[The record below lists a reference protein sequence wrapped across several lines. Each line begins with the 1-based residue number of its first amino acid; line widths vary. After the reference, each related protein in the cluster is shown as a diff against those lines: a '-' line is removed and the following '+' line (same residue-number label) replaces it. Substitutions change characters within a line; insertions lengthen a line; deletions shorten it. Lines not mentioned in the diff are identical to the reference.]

1 MAPSLIR
8 ALTLGLLAI
17 TLPLAARGLYGPAG
31 AWVHVRWQPSV
42 DAAERQR
49 LEIEWQLVDG
59 MEVSPSTWR
68 YDLTAPSKDR
78 LRAIVAH
85 PVVADT
91 HFIDRQRYTLAPETR
106 RTARRHGWITARGA
120 VAVGLVDRLGLL
132 LAVLAGLCVLVRHPM
147 RVARSL
153 LSHIETGGAFAA
165 NVLYGLVM
173 PSPQTEAARN
183 SPDRSS
189 AAPDVSRRAGAG
201 IALVLAPGVCLIAF
215 VAVVTR
221 MLELDTDF
229 PHHIRYAQQL
239 AETGAI
245 QPHLGY
251 HAVVIV
257 VQALTPADWVAAA
270 GIVTLGGVAACAAV
284 VAWWLRGALS
294 TSVPALLVCAAL
306 VPVAVCVLQP
316 ILPFDPTRYDLEL
329 FGYFPPNQ
337 WVSPTTLFSKPFAL
351 LLLGLGPAVVWSTR
365 GARAGRTR
373 ILTSASLVVTSV
385 LVKPNFIMAF
395 LPALGALAVLHWR
408 RTDWRWFG
416 LSFAIPAVAVL
427 GWQYYVVYP
436 LNPDGAGVILAPL
449 QAIGVRSS
457 TDLVT
462 LGWRLIASVL
472 FPLTAVACFPSVRA
486 DRRVQLG
493 WATVFV
499 GAAIGYLLAESQ
511 RPGAGNF
518 LWSGQLA
525 VFVLFAASTVAVLRD
540 AATVGAGGR
549 RLRRFALCGSVFL
562 WHVASGIQHV
572 YSKSFA

>member
-1 MAPSLIR
+1 MARTGPPNTGAAPSTPR
-8 ALTLGLLAI
+8 
-17 TLPLAARGLYGPAG
+17 
-31 AWVHVRWQPSV
+31 
-42 DAAERQR
+42 
-49 LEIEWQLVDG
+49 
-59 MEVSPSTWR
+59 
-68 YDLTAPSKDR
+68 
-78 LRAIVAH
+78 
-85 PVVADT
+85 
-91 HFIDRQRYTLAPETR
+91 
-106 RTARRHGWITARGA
+106 ARREGA
-120 VAVGLVDRLGLL
+120 
-132 LAVLAGLCVLVRHPM
+132 
-147 RVARSL
+147 
-153 LSHIETGGAFAA
+153 
-165 NVLYGLVM
+165 
-173 PSPQTEAARN
+173 
-183 SPDRSS
+183 
-189 AAPDVSRRAGAG
+189 
-201 IALVLAPGVCLIAF
+201 IALVLAPAVCLIAF

-245 QPHLGY
+245 QPHFGY

-284 VAWWLRGALS
+284 MAWWLRGALS
-294 TSVPALLVCAAL
+294 TSVPALLVFAAL
-306 VPVAVCVLQP
+306 VPAAVCVLQP
-316 ILPFDPTRYDLEL
+316 VFPFDPTRYHYSL

-337 WVSPTTLFSKPFAL
+337 WHSPTTLFSKPFAL

-365 GARAGRTR
+365 GARAGQTR
-373 ILTSASLVVTSV
+373 ILISAALVVTSV

-395 LPALGALAVLHWR
+395 LPALSALAVLHWR

-493 WATVFV
+493 WATVFI

-540 AATVGAGGR
+540 AATAGAGGR

-562 WHVASGIQHV
+562 WHVASGIQYV
-572 YSKSFA
+572 YLTWFV

>member
-1 MAPSLIR
+1 MAPSLSR
-8 ALTLGLLAI
+8 ALKLGLLAI
-17 TLPLAARGLYGPAG
+17 ILPLAARGLYGAPG
-31 AWVHVRWQPSV
+31 ASVNIRWQSSV

-49 LEIEWQLVDG
+49 LETEWQLVDG
-59 MEVSPSTWR
+59 EEVSPSTWR
-68 YDLTAPSKDR
+68 YDLTAPSEGR
-78 LRAIVAH
+78 LRAIVTHAA
-85 PVVADT
+85 VADT
-91 HFIDRQRYTLAPETR
+91 HGIDRQRYTVAPEAP
-106 RTARRHGWITARGA
+106 RTARRHGLITAGGA
-120 VAVGLVDRLGLL
+120 VAVNLVDRLALL
-132 LAVLAGLCVLVRHPM
+132 LGASAGLFLLVRLM
-147 RVARSL
+147 AR
-153 LSHIETGGAFAA
+153 TGPP
-165 NVLYGLVM
+165 N
-173 PSPQTEAARN
+173 
-183 SPDRSS
+183 
-189 AAPDVSRRAGAG
+189 AGADPSTPRARRSG
-201 IALVLAPGVCLIAF
+201 AIALVLAPAVCLIAS
-215 VAVVTR
+215 VAVVLR
-221 MLELDTDF
+221 MLVPGTDF

-239 AETGAI
+239 AESGAI
-245 QPHLGY
+245 QPHFGY

-306 VPVAVCVLQP
+306 VPAAVCVLQP
-316 ILPFDPTRYDLEL
+316 ILPFDPTRYDLIL
-329 FGYFPPNQ
+329 AGYFPPNQ
-337 WVSPTTLFSKPFAL
+337 WHSPTTLFSKPFAL

-385 LVKPNFIMAF
+385 LVKPNFILAF

-436 LNPDGAGVILAPL
+436 LNPDGAGVVLAPL
-449 QAIGVRSS
+449 QAIGVHSS

-486 DRRVQLG
+486 DRRVQIG
-493 WATVFV
+493 WATVFI

-540 AATVGAGGR
+540 AATAGAGGR
-549 RLRRFALCGSVFL
+549 RLALCGGVFL
-562 WHVASGIQHV
+562 WHVASGIQYV

>member
-1 MAPSLIR
+1 MP
-8 ALTLGLLAI
+8 
-17 TLPLAARGLYGPAG
+17 
-31 AWVHVRWQPSV
+31 
-42 DAAERQR
+42 
-49 LEIEWQLVDG
+49 
-59 MEVSPSTWR
+59 
-68 YDLTAPSKDR
+68 
-78 LRAIVAH
+78 RAIH
-85 PVVADT
+85 PTV
-91 HFIDRQRYTLAPETR
+91 
-106 RTARRHGWITARGA
+106 
-120 VAVGLVDRLGLL
+120 
-132 LAVLAGLCVLVRHPM
+132 
-147 RVARSL
+147 S
-153 LSHIETGGAFAA
+153 
-165 NVLYGLVM
+165 N
-173 PSPQTEAARN
+173 
-183 SPDRSS
+183 
-189 AAPDVSRRAGAG
+189 AAPDTSRRAGAG
-201 IALVLAPGVCLIAF
+201 IALVLAPAVCLIAF
-215 VAVVTR
+215 VAVVLR
-221 MLELDTDF
+221 MLVLDTDF

-294 TSVPALLVCAAL
+294 TSVPGLLVSAAL
-306 VPVAVCVLQP
+306 VPAAVCVLQP
-316 ILPFDPTRYDLEL
+316 VLPFDPTRYDAVL

-337 WVSPTTLFSKPFAL
+337 WHSPTTLFSKPFAL

-365 GARAGRTR
+365 GARAGQTR
-373 ILTSASLVVTSV
+373 ILTSAALVVTSV

-395 LPALGALAVLHWR
+395 LPALSALAVLHWR

-416 LSFAIPAVAVL
+416 LSFAVPAVAVL

-436 LNPDGAGVILAPL
+436 LNPDGAGVVLAPL
-449 QAIGVRSS
+449 QAIGVHSS

-493 WATVFV
+493 WATVFI

-549 RLRRFALCGSVFL
+549 RLRRFVLCGSVFL

>member
-1 MAPSLIR
+1 MAPSLSR
-8 ALTLGLLAI
+8 ALTLGVLAI
-17 TLPLAARGLYGPAG
+17 TLPIAARGLYGAPG
-31 AWVHVRWQPSV
+31 ASVNIRWQSSV

-49 LEIEWQLVDG
+49 LETEWQLVDG
-59 MEVSPSTWR
+59 EEVSPSTWR
-68 YDLTAPSKDR
+68 YDLTAPSEGR
-78 LRAIVAH
+78 LRAIVTHAA
-85 PVVADT
+85 VADT
-91 HFIDRQRYTLAPETR
+91 HDIDRQRYTVAPEAP
-106 RTARRHGWITARGA
+106 RTARRHGLITAGGA
-120 VAVGLVDRLGLL
+120 VAVNLVDRLALL
-132 LAVLAGLCVLVRHPM
+132 L
-147 RVARSL
+147 
-153 LSHIETGGAFAA
+153 GAFA
-165 NVLYGLVM
+165 GLFLLVRLM
-173 PSPQTEAARN
+173 ARTGPPN
-183 SPDRSS
+183 AG
-189 AAPDVSRRAGAG
+189 AAPSTPRARREGA
-201 IALVLAPGVCLIAF
+201 IALVLAPAVCLVAF
-215 VAVVTR
+215 VAVVLR
-221 MLELDTDF
+221 MLVPGTDF

-245 QPHLGY
+245 QPHFGY

-306 VPVAVCVLQP
+306 VPAAVCVLQP
-316 ILPFDPTRYDLEL
+316 VLPFDPTRYDAVL

-337 WVSPTTLFSKPFAL
+337 WHSPTTLFSKPFAL

-395 LPALGALAVLHWR
+395 LPALSALAVLHGR

-416 LSFAIPAVAVL
+416 LSFAVPAVAVL

-449 QAIGVRSS
+449 QAIGVHSS

-462 LGWRLIASVL
+462 LGWRLTASVL
-472 FPLTAVACFPSVRA
+472 FPLTAAACFPSVRA

-493 WATVFV
+493 WATVFI

-540 AATVGAGGR
+540 AATAGAGGR